1 MDSVSFVPYNMKD
14 LIENQDW
21 IRALVMVAC
30 AGYLFNQIYIKTDML
45 LRREMGFTEVAV
57 DSDVVQ
63 LPSITF
69 CPGSQAEYLPR
80 YIENITSDYLN
91 LPRLEDML
99 DGLHQKIKINKYE

>member
-1 MDSVSFVPYNMKD
+1 MKE
-14 LIENQDW
+14 LLAKQDW
-21 IRALVMVAC
+21 TRLILMVAFS
-30 AGYLFNQIYIKTDML
+30 GYLLNQIYIKTEML

-57 DSDVVQ
+57 DSDEMTF
-63 LPSITF
+63 PSITF

>member
-1 MDSVSFVPYNMKD
+1 
-14 LIENQDW
+14 
-21 IRALVMVAC
+21 MVAC

-57 DSDVVQ
+57 DSDEVR

-69 CPGSQAEYLPR
+69 CPGSLEKFNPR
-80 YIENITSDYLN
+80 YYENITSDYQN

-99 DGLHQKIKINKYE
+99 DGLSQKIMINKYK